1 MNANN
6 QLLDFT
12 SPGAI
17 PPDPAEVVQ
26 RVVDETRS
34 SIQTLESLLGNERI
48 ENETGWKL
56 LAMFYLVTGRINDLA
71 KIEEQYK
78 SITGISLSAD
88 LRKNYTQWFNDKTTS
103 DPVIFEI
110 PRKITATSLPD
121 SMAIGH
127 GLTASDSVL
136 LDFSKVQE
144 IDNEGLKKL
153 AKFLSAL
160 AKASIKPELKQID
173 RFIGCLQHKAE
184 NGGEGT
190 CTLWDVLF
198 AYERFCDNREAFEE
212 KAIKFA
218 VLYGISPPSWE

>member
-34 SIQTLESLLGNERI
+34 SIQTLESLLGNERV

-56 LAMFYLVTGRINDLA
+56 LAMFYLATGRINDLA

-88 LRKNYTQWFNDKTTS
+88 LKKNYTQWFNDKTTG

-121 SMAIGH
+121 NIAIEH
-127 GLTASDSVL
+127 GLISADSVL
-136 LDFSKVQE
+136 LDFSRVQE

-153 AKFLSAL
+153 AIFFSAL
-160 AKASIKPELKQID
+160 AKAGIKPELKQVD

-184 NGGEGT
+184 KGGEGT
-190 CTLWDVLF
+190 CALWDVLF
-198 AYERFCDNREAFEE
+198 AYEQFRDNREAFEE